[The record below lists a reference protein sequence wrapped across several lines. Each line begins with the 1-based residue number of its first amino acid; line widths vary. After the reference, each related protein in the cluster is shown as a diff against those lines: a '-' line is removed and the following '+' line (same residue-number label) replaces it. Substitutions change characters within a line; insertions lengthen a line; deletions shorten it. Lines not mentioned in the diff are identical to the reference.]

1 MNGTVM
7 VLKAAWLAGP
17 RMVVEMKFAPQG
29 IIEKA
34 KTATVRPATGIQ

>member
-1 MNGTVM
+1 M
-7 VLKAAWLAGP
+7 VLKASLVGQGRGLVAA
-17 RMVVEMKFAPQG
+17 MKFAPQG